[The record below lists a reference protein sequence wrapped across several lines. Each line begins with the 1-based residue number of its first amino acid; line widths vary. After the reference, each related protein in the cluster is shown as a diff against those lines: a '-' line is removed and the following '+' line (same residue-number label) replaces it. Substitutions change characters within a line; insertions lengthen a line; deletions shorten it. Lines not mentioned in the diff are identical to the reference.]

1 MSVDRHDE
9 DAATGADRPGGPAPR
24 SEAAAAER
32 FAIRSAAAL
41 LGAVAVGLGFGVLT
55 ALVRARW
62 EPMQS
67 ADQAVT
73 DSLVSVAAEHSILRN
88 VLTGITDLGGTGTL
102 VLVLAVCGL
111 WLLIRR
117 LPRLA
122 VYVVV
127 TGAGGLILNPIVK
140 ELVARLRPV
149 VETPLYSTD
158 GWSFPSGHAMSSL
171 VCYSVVLLVFA
182 PILPAGPRR
191 AVAVFAVLMVAAV
204 GVSRIALGVHYLTD
218 VLAGW
223 LLGSLWLVLAT
234 VAFHR
239 WRGDARIGDA
249 GPLPGDVPPAEEDDL
264 RPVPLRHAPTLP
276 HPWRGIGELAV
287 AWVLLVGGLVGIG
300 MLVRAPEAENPV
312 SRWDHS
318 IVATLAEH
326 RNPTLTSILG
336 VFGEL
341 GNTTAVI
348 TVALIVAALAVGVL
362 RSWRP
367 ALFLGIAL
375 SGEITLFL
383 TTAAI
388 VDRDRPQV
396 PHLNPDLPPTASF
409 PSGHVAASLTLYSAT
424 AALLWATT
432 RRRGHR
438 LLSVTIIAIPT
449 LVGVQRIYAGAH
461 YPTDIIGA
469 VLLASI
475 WTAIAWWVVEPV
487 ETSGQSA
494 ALGSTARNFPFRNA
508 SPATARTSRASST
521 PIRKRSAADDTETP

>member
-1 MSVDRHDE
+1 MSVDRHDG
-9 DAATGADRPGGPAPR
+9 DAATGADRLGVPAPR

-32 FAIRSAAAL
+32 FAVRSAAAL
-41 LGAVAVGLGFGVLT
+41 LGAAAVGIGFGVLT

-62 EPMQS
+62 EPMQT

-73 DSLVSVAAEHSILRN
+73 DSLVSVVAEHRILRN
-88 VLTGITDLGGTGTL
+88 ILTGITDLGGTGTL

-127 TGAGGLILNPIVK
+127 TGTGGLILNPIVK
-140 ELVARLRPV
+140 ELVARLRPA
-149 VETPLYSTD
+149 VETPLYSAD

-171 VCYSVVLLVFA
+171 VCYGVVLLVFVPTLQA
-182 PILPAGPRR
+182 VPRR
-191 AVAVFAVLMVAAV
+191 AVTVFAVLVVASV
-204 GVSRIALGVHYLTD
+204 GLSRIALGVHYLTD

-223 LLGSLWLVLAT
+223 LLGSLWLGLAT
-234 VAFHR
+234 VAFDR
-239 WRGDARIGDA
+239 WRGDARVGNA
-249 GPLPGDVPPAEEDDL
+249 GPLPGDVPTADEDDL

-300 MLVRAPEAENPV
+300 TLVRAPEAGNPV
-312 SRWDHS
+312 WRSDHS

-341 GNTTAVI
+341 GDTTAVI
-348 TVALIVAALAVGVL
+348 TVALIVAALAVGL
-362 RSWRP
+362 LHSWRP

-375 SGEITLFL
+375 LGEITLFL

-424 AALLWATT
+424 AALLWAAT
-432 RRRGHR
+432 RRRRHR
-438 LLSVTIIAIPT
+438 LLSAAIILIPA
-449 LVGVQRIYAGAH
+449 LVGVQRIYVGAH
-461 YPTDIIGA
+461 YPTDVIGA

-475 WTAIAWWVVEPV
+475 WTAIAWLVIDPV
-487 ETSGQSA
+487 ETSGQSTQAHVHPA
-494 ALGSTARNFPFRNA
+494 AESDGRLPM
-508 SPATARTSRASST
+508 
-521 PIRKRSAADDTETP
+521 

>member
-1 MSVDRHDE
+1 MSADRHDG

-32 FAIRSAAAL
+32 FAVRSAAAMA
-41 LGAVAVGLGFGVLT
+41 GAVAVGIGFGVLT

-62 EPMQS
+62 EPMQT

-73 DSLVSVAAEHSILRN
+73 DSLVSVVAEHRILRN
-88 VLTGITDLGGTGTL
+88 ILTGITDLGGTGTL

-122 VYVVV
+122 VYVVI
-127 TGAGGLILNPIVK
+127 TGTGGLILNPIVK

-149 VETPLYSTD
+149 VETPVYSTD
-158 GWSFPSGHAMSSL
+158 GWSFPSGHAMGSL
-171 VCYSVVLLVFA
+171 VCYGGVLLVFA
-182 PILPAGPRR
+182 PTLPAGPRR
-191 AVAVFAVLMVAAV
+191 AVAVFAVLIVAAV
-204 GVSRIALGVHYLTD
+204 GLSRIALGAHYLTD

-223 LLGSLWLVLAT
+223 LLGSLWLVLVT

-239 WRGDARIGDA
+239 WRSDARVGNA
-249 GPLPGDVPPAEEDDL
+249 GPLPGDVPPADEDDL

-300 MLVRAPEAENPV
+300 MLLRAPEAETPV
-312 SRWDHS
+312 LRWDHS
-318 IVATLAEH
+318 VVATFAEH
-326 RNPTLTSILG
+326 RNPTLTSVLG

-367 ALFLGIAL
+367 VLFLGSAL
-375 SGEITLFL
+375 LGEITLFL

-388 VDRDRPQV
+388 VDRDRPRV
-396 PHLNPDLPPTASF
+396 PHLDPDLPPTASF

-424 AALLWATT
+424 AALLCATT
-432 RRRGHR
+432 RRRRHR
-438 LLSVTIIAIPT
+438 LLSAAILLIPT

-469 VLLASI
+469 VLLASV
-475 WTAIAWWVVEPV
+475 WTAIAWLVVEPV
-487 ETSGQSA
+487 ETSGQSTQA
-494 ALGSTARNFPFRNA
+494 HVRHAQVSGDEDSDGRAVACVRPRR
-508 SPATARTSRASST
+508 SPGPVDRQVPESG
-521 PIRKRSAADDTETP
+521 